1 MMMLIFLLSAELGSM
16 GAVIWRV
23 LWSLFHG
30 GKEEDRT
37 VFPSLH
43 LNLCFRVRNTYG
55 LPCKRG
61 HLPTVTE
68 EENMQLWND
77 LRLIR
82 PNGFNHR
89 GSLQVVKQS
98 PIHQETHLKS

>member
-1 MMMLIFLLSAELGSM
+1 MMMLIFLLSAGLGSL

-37 VFPSLH
+37 GFPSLH
-43 LNLCFRVRNTYG
+43 VNLCFRVRNAYR

-61 HLPTVTE
+61 HLPTATE
-68 EENMQLWND
+68 EENMQLRND
-77 LRLIR
+77 LRLIG
-82 PNGFNHR
+82 PNGFNQR

-98 PIHQETHLKS
+98 PVHQETYLKS